1 MERDISFDFL
11 FTILKKAWWK
21 IAIITMVVMLLV
33 ASFTHF
39 FVPKKY
45 ASSIEFYIVNINAST
60 DYTDTSKLGA
70 ASQLA
75 NDYMD
80 IISSEYM
87 LMQVIER
94 LEEIGYENVT
104 IPALKS
110 MLQYSI
116 QNESSVF
123 TLTVVHTNPQVAYD
137 VACTI
142 EEIAPDAVT
151 DMAKP
156 ASLTHE
162 GLGKNI
168 YKFLQAYNQSVKNTP
183 EKQVTMSET
192 EVIDAVKNS
201 AYGITSRLNCIAVL
215 TSPKLATAHYSP
227 NLVTTTFLGGVI
239 AALAAY
245 VLFLLRSLFEQNIT
259 SEDDLKKMV
268 GRPLIG
274 TIPHWESTSKK

>member
-11 FTILKKAWWK
+11 FVILKKAWWK
-21 IAIITMVVMLLV
+21 IAIITLAIMLLV

-39 FVPKKY
+39 LVPKKY
-45 ASSIEFYIVNINAST
+45 ASTIEFYIVNINAST
-60 DYTDTSKLGA
+60 DYTNTSMLGA

-80 IISSEYM
+80 IISSEYV
-87 LMQVIER
+87 LEQVIDKM
-94 LEEIGYENVT
+94 EEKGYKNLT
-104 IPALKS
+104 IPALQS

-123 TLTVVHTNPQVAYD
+123 TLAVIHTDPQVAYD
-137 VACTI
+137 VACVI

-156 ASLTHE
+156 ESLTHE

-168 YKFLQAYNQSVKNTP
+168 YKFLQAYNNTLKDEP
-183 EKQVTMSET
+183 DKKITMTET

-201 AYGITSRLNCIAVL
+201 AYGITSRLNCIDVL
-215 TSPKLATAHYSP
+215 TSPKLADSHYSP
-227 NLVTTTFLGGVI
+227 NLITTTLLGGVI

-274 TIPHWESTSKK
+274 TIPHWESASKK